1 MHGNFNEI
9 VKERTEYKVLN
20 EFQNVLHIEVK
31 NLRIVFGGGD
41 MLALFCFCFGSNMVS
56 VCRQYYTSF
65 TFNSP
70 KYQYFWHLQLSR
82 KLWKN
87 VIVCCLQTLLLTDFT
102 HTLSQTHFVR
112 NTQRGNVIMFI
123 LIYLH
128 KIKFYGF
135 MVMTNIYL
143 TATLNLTC
151 LLFSQVI
158 QLQLRML
165 LL

>member
-1 MHGNFNEI
+1 MR
-9 VKERTEYKVLN
+9 KYKI
-20 EFQNVLHIEVK
+20 QNILRIEVE
-31 NLRIVFGGGD
+31 NLRNSFGVGASVVF
-41 MLALFCFCFGSNMVS
+41 
-56 VCRQYYTSF
+56 VCRLCYTNF

-102 HTLSQTHFVR
+102 RTLAEIQVVR
-112 NTQRGNVIMFI
+112 NTQRGNVIMFV

-143 TATLNLTC
+143 SATLDLTS
-151 LLFSQVI
+151 LLFSQILHVR
-158 QLQLRML
+158 QLQFGML
-165 LL
+165 ILS